1 MRVQL
6 YSDYTTITGCG
17 GASTVVYIYIYIHMI
32 KMGGWGSNKKAR
44 EG

>member
-6 YSDYTTITGCG
+6 YSYYTTITGCG
-17 GASTVVYIYIYIHMI
+17 GAPTVVYIYIHMI